1 MDTESHDT
9 RQRQE
14 PRENHDLVIDAT
26 AGERDPFAAHEAV
39 EMDAQQDK
47 RGQRFEEVLCEAI
60 AEMIAKGMT
69 V

>member
-26 AGERDPFAAHEAV
+26 AGERDPFAATHSRLLEPNYCT
-39 EMDAQQDK
+39 DQP
-47 RGQRFEEVLCEAI
+47 
-60 AEMIAKGMT
+60 
-69 V
+69 